1 MAGAG
6 VVWEKNT
13 VDWLVAGAGAV
24 WEENT
29 IELEA
34 GGAAEH
40 SDYDGENVLSDAL
53 STN

>member
-1 MAGAG
+1 MKGLKKRLTKDDSLTLFAGL
-6 VVWEKNT
+6 E
-13 VDWLVAGAGAV
+13 LVAGAGAV

-40 SDYDGENVLSDAL
+40 SEPKA
-53 STN
+53 